1 MEHEAA
7 IKSMIASGAQSIT
20 LDALIYELI
29 DQINHPALDF
39 VLGIDRKRNY
49 SLQKSDY
56 IDDKESFKTKFNVYN
71 A

>member
-1 MEHEAA
+1 MEHEVA

-20 LDALIYELI
+20 LDALVYELI

-39 VLGIDRKRNY
+39 VLGIEKERNY
-49 SLQKSDY
+49 SVQNVDS
-56 IDDKESFKTKFNVYN
+56 IDDKESVKTKFNIFD

>member
-1 MEHEAA
+1 MEHEVA

-39 VLGIDRKRNY
+39 VLGRDN
-49 SLQKSDY
+49 
-56 IDDKESFKTKFNVYN
+56 
-71 A
+71 